1 MCKILWTI
9 KFHSALSVYFFSRIY
24 LRIDEWIFFS
34 VDHFPRFSLP
44 NEDTISLLFSLSLSL
59 SLWFRFKMY
68 KAVTWI
74 RIESR
79 SLWAGFRRVPL
90 IRIHRLTRIYPRR
103 GGMLPERDRDALF
116 NAATREF
123 ARKTMGNSRL
133 NRISGWIPI
142 VLVIHLTSSVAILSD
157 TRKSEISCR

>member
-1 MCKILWTI
+1 MNYKISFSLVGI
-9 KFHSALSVYFFSRIY
+9 FFFTDLFANR
-24 LRIDEWIFFS
+24 RMNFFFS
-34 VDHFPRFSLP
+34 VDYFPRFSLP
-44 NEDTISLLFSLSLSL
+44 NEDTISLLFSLSPSL

-142 VLVIHLTSSVAILSD
+142 VLVIHLTSSVAIRSD
-157 TRKSEISCR
+157 TRKPEISCR